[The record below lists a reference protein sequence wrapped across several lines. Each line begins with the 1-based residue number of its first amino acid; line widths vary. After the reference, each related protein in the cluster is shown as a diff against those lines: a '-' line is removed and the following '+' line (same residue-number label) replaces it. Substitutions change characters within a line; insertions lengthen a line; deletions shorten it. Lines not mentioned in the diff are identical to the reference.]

1 MGKLLGKVRV
11 FALTLLMATIVL
23 EISKG
28 RKLASGDVGGSFTG
42 GADGDGRASIGGG
55 VGIGGDIGL
64 GFTGGEGGDG
74 RAGIGGGL
82 GIGGDSGC
90 VLGVV
95 RVEMGKL
102 ALEEEQA

>member
-1 MGKLLGKVRV
+1 MGKLLGKVQV

-23 EISKG
+23 EISEG
-28 RKLASGDVGGSFTG
+28 RNVGGSFGG
-42 GADGDGRASIGGG
+42 GADGDRRASIGGG
-55 VGIGGDIGL
+55 VGIGGDIGR
-64 GFTGGEGGDG
+64 GFTGGAGGDG

-95 RVEMGKL
+95 RVAMGKL
-102 ALEEEQA
+102 ALEEAYA